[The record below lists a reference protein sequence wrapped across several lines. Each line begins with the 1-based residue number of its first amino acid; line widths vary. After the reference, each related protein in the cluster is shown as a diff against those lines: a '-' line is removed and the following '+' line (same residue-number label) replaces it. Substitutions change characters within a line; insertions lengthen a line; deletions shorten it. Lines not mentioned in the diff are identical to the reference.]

1 MPRPA
6 FGRGDSMSIISEKG
20 AGMAIKDVLPRLR
33 RERGLTQEDLAKK
46 LFITRQAVSRWETG
60 ETAPGIDMTK
70 LIAVTLDV
78 HGAVP
83 TVRLH
88 HEIYLGDP
96 RRTKPENLK
105 TVIRHPVSALV

>member
-33 RERGLTQEDLAKK
+33 RERGLTQEGLAKK

-60 ETAPGIDMTK
+60 RSHRQPIGAKTAGMSPKSARVSIPHTANATTSPQGRGPK
-70 LIAVTLDV
+70 APRW
-78 HGAVP
+78 VP
-83 TVRLH
+83 
-88 HEIYLGDP
+88 
-96 RRTKPENLK
+96 
-105 TVIRHPVSALV
+105 